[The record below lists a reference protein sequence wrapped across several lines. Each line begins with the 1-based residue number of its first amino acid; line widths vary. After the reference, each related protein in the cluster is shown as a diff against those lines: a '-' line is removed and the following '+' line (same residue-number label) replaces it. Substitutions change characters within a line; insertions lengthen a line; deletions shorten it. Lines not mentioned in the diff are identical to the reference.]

1 MKPMKKLMKN
11 KKGFTLMEMLI
22 VIAIIVILVAIAVP
36 TFTSQLSKANS
47 AANDANMRAAKAQAA
62 ATYLA
67 DTSKYAGKT
76 LYFDAVDGTVDES
89 YNGITAYGK
98 GDEDGNIIKIT
109 IDNNGVVTAT
119 WVEAG
124 AAEEESG
131 SENN

>member
-36 TFTSQLSKANS
+36 TFTSQLSKANN
-47 AANDANMRAAKAQAA
+47 AANDANFRAAKAQAA

-76 LYFDAVDGTVDES
+76 LYFDAADGTVKES
-89 YNGITAYGK
+89 YTGIEEYGK
-98 GDEDGNIIKIT
+98 GDYAGKIIKVV
-109 IDNNGVVTAT
+109 IDEDGVVTPE
-119 WVEAG
+119 WVDAEAE
-124 AAEEESG
+124 AESES
-131 SENN
+131 